1 MYRMSMSHFM
11 MELNVVSWL
20 PRDSIT
26 QEGRLNKSL
35 RAAELLIDNSDD
47 LDAYSSCLLRKRTH
61 QWPSLAGS
69 LRQHST
75 ASL

>member
-1 MYRMSMSHFM
+1 MSMSHFM

-20 PRDSIT
+20 PQDSIT

-47 LDAYSSCLLRKRTH
+47 LDAYSSCLQIGR
-61 QWPSLAGS
+61 
-69 LRQHST
+69 
-75 ASL
+75 ASCRERVSS